1 MRSASQ
7 KNKCWLEKEVAIW
20 PHGSILM
27 ETASVGGKTD
37 TFYVQ
42 THSYGTA
49 VISYLSVTDFNDA
62 RVATLQGDD
71 FHHIALVYIDWALTP
86 VNTTPT
92 ALIKLAVGSL

>member
-1 MRSASQ
+1 
-7 KNKCWLEKEVAIW
+7 
-20 PHGSILM
+20 M

-62 RVATLQGDD
+62 RVATLQGEH
-71 FHHIALVYIDWALTP
+71 FHNNRLVYFD
-86 VNTTPT
+86 
-92 ALIKLAVGSL
+92 